1 MLKQRDTTMYLNH
14 TSIFFVQDAEVELD
28 EEELDLL
35 KNMDRQMNE
44 EDGIEEEDD
53 DQAFVGNKTNF
64 K

>member
-1 MLKQRDTTMYLNH
+1 M
-14 TSIFFVQDAEVELD
+14 EVELD

-44 EDGIEEEDD
+44 EEGIEEDD
-53 DQAFVGNKTNF
+53 DQAFIGDKSDF

>member
-1 MLKQRDTTMYLNH
+1 MLIYFKLWESFIKLINF
-14 TSIFFVQDAEVELD
+14 IFQEAEVEMD

-44 EDGIEEEDD
+44 EEGIEDEDD
-53 DQAFVGNKTNF
+53 QYFIGNKPEF

>member
-1 MLKQRDTTMYLNH
+1 M
-14 TSIFFVQDAEVELD
+14 D

-44 EDGIEEEDD
+44 EEGIEDEDD
-53 DQAFVGNKTNF
+53 QYFIGNKSEF

>member
-1 MLKQRDTTMYLNH
+1 M
-14 TSIFFVQDAEVELD
+14 D

-44 EDGIEEEDD
+44 EEGIEEEDD
-53 DQAFVGNKTNF
+53 DQYFIGNKPD

>member
-1 MLKQRDTTMYLNH
+1 M
-14 TSIFFVQDAEVELD
+14 ELD